1 MTFPSQL
8 ERFRPVL
15 GCFPEQIIDP
25 LPVGGGQT
33 LLLGGFRSVLGFLGG
48 WLLPVRLFDR
58 GQEFPQ
64 LLLHRPGLVLQ
75 FGEVEPEP
83 GHRRECLQDG

>member
-25 LPVGGGQT
+25 LPVGGGQP
-33 LLLGGFRSVLGFLGG
+33 LLLGRLRDVFGFLGG
-48 WLLPVRLFDR
+48 WLLHVRLFDP

-64 LLLHRPGLVLQ
+64 FVAPPPG
-75 FGEVEPEP
+75 P
-83 GHRRECLQDG
+83 GPPVR